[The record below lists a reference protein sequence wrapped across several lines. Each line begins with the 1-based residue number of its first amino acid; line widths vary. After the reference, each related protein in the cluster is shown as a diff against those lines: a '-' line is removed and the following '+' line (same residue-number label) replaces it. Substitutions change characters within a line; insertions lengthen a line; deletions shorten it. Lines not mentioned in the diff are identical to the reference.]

1 MIHEKLIRKFASLPL
16 IKIIDILKFIASKP
30 NGVSVLDV
38 ETFWEQHVDGRKIK
52 RSFKGET
59 RIIDNTIRNLLNK
72 LVLDE
77 CLIREKQGKNYLY
90 FFNNELDQTQLKNGG
105 SDGITDLIRW
115 ALTLKKYKGLI
126 FFEELEEILNISI
139 EDILAEDNLKLDD
152 IRPFID
158 FETTDE
164 VYSGWGKN
172 VFADKITSL
181 VSDHMAYFY
190 KIISFINE
198 TVEFTYRSFQV
209 DETITVTHAKP
220 YLLKEHNKR
229 WYLIAFDP
237 VKNEEFPF
245 SIDRII
251 KITDSFA
258 SKKYEIPRD
267 FNPKTYWKDCVGVF
281 RDNQK
286 GAQNVS
292 FELKNGPRYNNQKY
306 LVSSP
311 MHASQKAIQLENG
324 WMRFEYFIHIG
335 PEVVRQIRQ
344 WGVVNLRN
352 IEPKEL
358 DKDVRFG

>member
-1 MIHEKLIRKFASLPL
+1 MINERLIKKFANSTF
-16 IKIIDILKFIASKP
+16 IKITEILKFIASKP
-30 NGVSVLDV
+30 NGVTVFDV
-38 ETFWEQHVDGRKIK
+38 ELFWEQHEDGRKMTRSAAGEK
-52 RSFKGET
+52 R
-59 RIIDNTIRNLLNK
+59 IVDNTIRNLLNK
-72 LVLDE
+72 LVLSD
-77 CLIREKQGKNYLY
+77 CLFREKVGKTYLY
-90 FFNNELDQTQLKNGG
+90 FMDNNNQNQIKVED
-105 SDGITDLIRW
+105 SEGITDLIRW

-172 VFADKITSL
+172 VFADQITSK

-190 KIISFINE
+190 KIISFENE
-198 TVEFTYRSFQV
+198 TVEFTYRSFQI
-209 DETITVTHAKP
+209 DEIRKVSHAEP

-237 VKNEEFPF
+237 EKNEVFPF

-251 KITDSFA
+251 DISANFK
-258 SKKYEIPRD
+258 SKKYQIPRD
-267 FNPKTYWKDCVGVF
+267 FNPKTYWKDCVGVYK
-281 RDNQK
+281 DNLNGPQK
-286 GAQNVS
+286 VS
-292 FELKNGPRYNNQKY
+292 FELKDGPRYNNQKY
-306 LVSSP
+306 LISSP
-311 MHASQKAIQLENG
+311 MHASQKAIKLENG

-344 WGVVNLRN
+344 WGIDNLRN
-352 IEPKEL
+352 IEPKQL
-358 DKDVRFG
+358 DEDIRFG

>member
-38 ETFWEQHVDGRKIK
+38 ETFWEQHVDGRKMT

-90 FFNNELDQTQLKNGG
+90 FFNNELEQTQLKNGG

-115 ALTLKKYKGLI
+115 AITLKKYKGLT
-126 FFEELEEILNISI
+126 FMEELEEMLNISI

-172 VFADKITSL
+172 VFSDLITNK
-181 VSDHMAYFY
+181 VAKNMSDFY
-190 KIISFINE
+190 NVISQKLK

-209 DETITVTHAKP
+209 DEIITVTHAEP

-237 VKNEEFPF
+237 GKNEVFPF
-245 SIDRII
+245 SIDRVI
-251 KITDSFA
+251 KITDSFD

-281 RDNQK
+281 KDNLK
-286 GAQNVS
+286 GPQNVS

-306 LVSSP
+306 LISSP

-344 WGVVNLRN
+344 WGVENLRN

-358 DKDVRFG
+358 DEDVRFG

>member
-1 MIHEKLIRKFASLPL
+1 MIHEKLIRKFASLPVR
-16 IKIIDILKFIASKP
+16 KIIDILKFIASKP

-38 ETFWEQHVDGRKIK
+38 ETFWEQHEDGRKMT

-72 LVLDE
+72 LVLDK
-77 CLIREKQGKNYLY
+77 CLFREKQGKNYLY
-90 FFNNELDQTQLKNGG
+90 FIDKNDQNQLKVED
-105 SDGITDLIRW
+105 SEGITDLIRW

-172 VFADKITSL
+172 VFADQITIK

-209 DETITVTHAKP
+209 DEIITVSHAEP

-237 VKNEEFPF
+237 GKNEVFPF
-245 SIDRII
+245 SIDRVI

-258 SKKYEIPRD
+258 SKNYQIPRD
-267 FNPKTYWKDCVGVF
+267 FNPRTYWKDCVGVYM
-281 RDNQK
+281 DKQK
-286 GAQNVS
+286 GAQKVS

-306 LVSSP
+306 LISSP

-344 WGVVNLRN
+344 WGVENLCN
-352 IEPKEL
+352 IEPEEL
-358 DKDVRFG
+358 DEDVRFG